1 MNRLISSCAV
11 LALMGGVAGEARA
24 GLLSDSVNV
33 IAGGTNVLS
42 LTVPESSPEGTAVP
56 FSLPSPI
63 VVELLEPGT
72 QIISDV
78 LTISSLSGTFISD
91 SDLAPPLPANPDAF
105 QVGEIVTAL
114 DVRVQSDLDE
124 PWTAPAHSDVV
135 QFFFAGNSPGSITIA
150 EDPTRP
156 ENFSFRNGPQPVTFD
171 MLEADGTVSDELII
185 SQLSGSFTSDGDP
198 SAITHT
204 NGAFQLDETGSF
216 QSVFRLVATSD
227 AVPEPAS
234 LTLLGIGAL
243 GVLGYH
249 RRWRKQNRS
258 SGWQRLP

>member
-1 MNRLISSCAV
+1 
-11 LALMGGVAGEARA
+11 
-24 GLLSDSVNV
+24 
-33 IAGGTNVLS
+33 
-42 LTVPESSPEGTAVP
+42 
-56 FSLPSPI
+56 
-63 VVELLEPGT
+63 
-72 QIISDV
+72 
-78 LTISSLSGTFISD
+78 
-91 SDLAPPLPANPDAF
+91 
-105 QVGEIVTAL
+105 
-114 DVRVQSDLDE
+114 
-124 PWTAPAHSDVV
+124 
-135 QFFFAGNSPGSITIA
+135 
-150 EDPTRP
+150 
-156 ENFSFRNGPQPVTFD
+156 

-216 QSVFRLVATSD
+216 QSVFQLVATSD